1 MDTRTARKA
10 DHTLDMTALNV
21 EQRDPRQLK
30 PHPKNSR
37 FHPEVQLKQLAASL
51 RRFGITKPIL
61 VDDDDTI
68 LAGHA
73 TTLAAIE
80 CRLPTVPVVV
90 AHGWTDEQKRAYL
103 IADNRLGEKSTWD
116 SALLALEI
124 GALNPIGDDLAAMG
138 FTDKDVAAA
147 LKRAAPDKHGSE
159 QQLGDGLAYRVIVDC
174 RDEAHQTEL
183 IERFDGEGLKCR
195 ALIS

>member
-1 MDTRTARKA
+1 MRE
-10 DHTLDMTALNV
+10 TLDVASLQI

-61 VDDDDTI
+61 IDDDDTI

-80 CRLPTVPVVV
+80 CKLPSVPVVV
-90 AHGWTDEQKRAYL
+90 AHDWSDEQKRAYL
-103 IADNRLGEKSTWD
+103 IAQSVCSQSGESVHIKQND
-116 SALLALEI
+116 
-124 GALNPIGDDLAAMG
+124 
-138 FTDKDVAAA
+138 
-147 LKRAAPDKHGSE
+147 
-159 QQLGDGLAYRVIVDC
+159 
-174 RDEAHQTEL
+174 
-183 IERFDGEGLKCR
+183 
-195 ALIS
+195 